1 VGVCAPNVGSKIGAD
16 VVFDDLTP
24 FPGWLQEFVTA
35 RRNPVGDPCSR
46 ALG

>member
-24 FPGWLQEFVTA
+24 FPGWLEEFAT
-35 RRNPVGDPCSR
+35 VGETRWETLAAAP
-46 ALG
+46 